1 MASIN
6 RQIGQLE
13 DQISPAYQSQAK
25 LSASAQPGVS
35 MQVES
40 TIVLSPAVELGSSV
54 VGSKVVGSSVVDSKV
69 VGSSVVGSKVVG
81 SSVVGADVGSTD
93 VDSEVGS
100 SVEGPFIHS
109 HGAI

>member
-1 MASIN
+1 MANIN

-13 DQISPAYQSQAK
+13 DQLSPAYQSQAK

-40 TIVLSPAVELGSSV
+40 TIVLSPAVELGSS
-54 VGSKVVGSSVVDSKV
+54 D
-69 VGSSVVGSKVVG
+69 VGSKVVG
-81 SSVVGADVGSTD
+81 SSVVGADVGSAD
-93 VDSEVGS
+93 VVDSELGS

>member
-1 MASIN
+1 MANIN

-13 DQISPAYQSQAK
+13 DQLSPAYQSQAK

-40 TIVLSPAVELGSSV
+40 TIVQSPDVELGSSD
-54 VGSKVVGSSVVDSKV
+54 VGSE
-69 VGSSVVGSKVVG
+69 VVG
-81 SSVVGADVGSTD
+81 SSVVGADVGSAD
-93 VDSEVGS
+93 VVDSELGS